1 MKRAEV
7 GAMFHCPCLRE
18 DHVMTS
24 CISPVNSF
32 HELSEE
38 DVKRLYITPALE
50 RNWGKDCMRLEYPIT
65 VGRVDI
71 RGNKPCRGNGKR
83 ADYLLFFES
92 GIPLAVVEAKS
103 KKFPPAHGLQQAK
116 EYAQMMDLSFAYS
129 SNGESFVEYDFLTG
143 KEREFPLDHFPT
155 QEELHARLTTGKH
168 MSEEVS
174 KINDTPYYTDGQTH
188 AARYYQW
195 IAINRTVD
203 AVARGEKRIL
213 LAMAT
218 GTGKTFTAFQI
229 VYRLLKSGMVKKVLY
244 LADRNVLVDQ
254 SKDEGFAP
262 LESVVHKVNY
272 AADVRNPAVLTSYQ
286 VYFALYQQ
294 LMGGEESENE
304 DSEKLEER
312 IVDEKGIE
320 KLRNL
325 FPPDY
330 FDLVIVDECHRGSAR
345 EDSNWRRIL
354 EYFSDSVQIGLTATP
369 KETKYV
375 SNIDYFG
382 EPIYQYSLKQG
393 IDDGFLAPFK
403 VMNVTLNI
411 GDGWR
416 PYKGQRDVEGELI
429 PDRIYNNVDYD
440 YNISL
445 LDRTRQVAETITDYL
460 KKTDR
465 MAKTIVFCAT
475 EEAALR
481 MRQELVN
488 LNSDMMKENPDYVV
502 RITGGDAYGKSKL
515 DYFTSVGEKFPV
527 IATTSKLLTT
537 GVDCK
542 MTKLIA
548 LDENISS
555 LTEFKQILG
564 RGTRLRFDEGKTHF
578 MVMDFRNVTH
588 LFADPAWDG
597 EPIQDPEFSGSGGE
611 GGVGK
616 SGAGAPTSDA
626 EPKPELES
634 KYKPIV
640 DRNGCTVCVLQK
652 IVRVYNTDGTLST
665 VSVVDFTRRNI
676 QGEYATLDDFIC
688 KWSQMEKKK
697 TIRELLAEAGLDL
710 DALKAEEGMS
720 DYDDFDF
727 ICHVAY
733 DQKALTR
740 QERVNRVKKRDFF
753 SRYGGEARNVLEAL
767 LERYRDHGIYEIE
780 DIAVLNFEPFA
791 QYGKPSVIVRMFGGK
806 EKYLEAV
813 RLLEREIYA
822 EEAV

>member
-1 MKRAEV
+1 
-7 GAMFHCPCLRE
+7 
-18 DHVMTS
+18 MTS
-24 CISPVNSF
+24 CINPVNPS

-50 RNWGKDCMRLEYPIT
+50 RKWGKVYMRLEHQIT
-65 VGRVDI
+65 AGRIDI
-71 RGNKPCRGNGKR
+71 RGNKPSRGNGKR
-83 ADYLLFFES
+83 ADYLLFLTS
-92 GIPLAVVEAKS
+92 GVPIAVVEAKS

-143 KEREFPLDHFPT
+143 KESEFPLDDFPT
-155 QEELHARLTTGKH
+155 QEELRARLTSGKN
-168 MSEEVS
+168 MSAEVS

-188 AARYYQW
+188 APRYYQQ
-195 IAINRTVD
+195 IAINRAVD

-229 VYRLLKSGMVKKVLY
+229 VYRLLTSGVVKKVLY

-262 LESVVHKVNY
+262 LENVVHKVNY
-272 AADVRNPAVLTSYQ
+272 ATDVRNPAVLTSYQ

-294 LMGGEESENE
+294 LTGGEESENE
-304 DSEKLEER
+304 DSENLEEK

-325 FPPDY
+325 FSPDY

-354 EYFSDSVQIGLTATP
+354 EYFSDAVQIGMTATP

-416 PYKGQRDVEGELI
+416 PHKGQRDAEGELI
-429 PDRIYNNVDYD
+429 PDKVYYNVDYD
-440 YNISL
+440 YNIKL
-445 LDRTRQVAETITDYL
+445 LDRTREVAETITEYL

-488 LNSDMMKENPDYVV
+488 LNSDMMRENPDYVV
-502 RITGGDAYGKSKL
+502 RITGGDDYGKSKL
-515 DYFTSVGEKFPV
+515 DYFISVGAKFPV

-548 LDENISS
+548 LDENVSS
-555 LTEFKQILG
+555 MTEFKQILG

-588 LFADPAWDG
+588 LFADPDWDG
-597 EPIQDPEFSGSGGE
+597 ETIQATGFAGAGGKGGSGN
-611 GGVGK
+611 
-616 SGAGAPTSDA
+616 SGAEEPPPGAD
-626 EPKPELES
+626 PKPELES
-634 KYKPIV
+634 KYKPTV
-640 DRNGCTVCVLQK
+640 DRNGCSVYVLQK
-652 IVRVYNTDGTLST
+652 IVRVYNADGTLST

-676 QGEYATLDDFIC
+676 LGEYATLDDFIS
-688 KWSQMEKKK
+688 KWSQMEKKEA
-697 TIRELLAEAGLDL
+697 IRQLLAEAGLDL
-710 DALKAEEGMS
+710 EALKAEEGMT

-740 QERVNRVKKRDFF
+740 QERANRVKKRDFF
-753 SRYGGEARNVLEAL
+753 SRYGGEARDVLEAL
-767 LERYRDHGIYEIE
+767 LERYRDHGVYELE
-780 DIAVLNFEPFA
+780 DINVLKFEPFA
-791 QYGKPSVIVRMFGGK
+791 HYGKPSVIVKMFGGK